1 MYVYTGESRVA
12 DRLGAGQSCIGPAT
26 SCIVW
31 YFQWTDMIIA
41 GQSCIGPATSCIV
54 WYFQWTDKII
64 AVHQG
69 GWQPEAQFE
78 LDGDSS
84 H

>member
-1 MYVYTGESRVA
+1 MPMYVYTGESRVA

-31 YFQWTDMIIA
+31 YFQWTDN
-41 GQSCIGPATSCIV
+41 
-54 WYFQWTDKII
+54 II
-64 AVHQG
+64 AVQG

-78 LDGDSS
+78 LDGDSR